1 VSHDDDPWFVY
12 RRTASRIRA
21 APANWKGWAVL
32 AGGIAA
38 TVVLGWGAMQL
49 TQGMHPLLQG
59 LALTA
64 AIAVGVLLILRVVLA
79 KGRHVG

>member
-1 VSHDDDPWFVY
+1 
-12 RRTASRIRA
+12 
-21 APANWKGWAVL
+21 
-32 AGGIAA
+32 
-38 TVVLGWGAMQL
+38 MQL